1 MSDALERIEF
11 CLADAVSRAGAPDA
25 PPRVASAI
33 RHAVFPGGAR
43 IRPRLCLAVAAA
55 CGDPH
60 PMVSNAAASAIELL
74 HCASLVHDD
83 MPCFDDASLRR
94 GRPSV
99 HRLFGEPV
107 ALLAGDGLIVLG
119 FETLARGAS
128 QAPHLLAPLVLILAG
143 CSGMPNGI
151 VGGQG
156 WECEQRVDLATYQ
169 RAKTGA
175 LFAAATMAGAASAGA
190 PAEPWRLFGERLGEA
205 YQVADDIGD
214 AVSTAGELGK
224 PAGRDGVLGRPNAA
238 LQLGVPGALHR
249 LEALVDEAIAVMPPC
264 RNAAL
269 LRGLMLIEV
278 QRLLPKK
285 AVLRAA

>member
-1 MSDALERIEF
+1 MSDALERIEL
-11 CLADAVSRAGAPDA
+11 CLGDAVSRAGAAGA
-25 PPRVASAI
+25 PPLVAAAI

-55 CGDPH
+55 CGAPE
-60 PMVSNAAASAIELL
+60 PTVSDSAASAIELL

-83 MPCFDDASLRR
+83 MPCFDDAPLRR

-99 HRLFGEPV
+99 HCQFGEPV

-119 FETLARGAS
+119 FETLARGAA
-128 QAPHLLAPLVLILAG
+128 QAPHLLAPLLLILAG
-143 CSGMPNGI
+143 GTGMPTGI

-156 WECEQRVDLATYQ
+156 WECEQRIDLATYQ

-190 PAEPWRLFGERLGEA
+190 PSEPWRLFGERLGEA

-214 AVSTAGELGK
+214 TLSTAAELGK

-249 LEALVDEAIAVMPPC
+249 LEALVGGAIAVMPPC
-264 RNAAL
+264 PNAAA
-269 LRGLMLIEV
+269 LRRLMLIEV
-278 QRLLPKK
+278 QRLLPKE
-285 AVLRAA
+285 AVRYAA

>member
-1 MSDALERIEF
+1 MSDALERIEL
-11 CLADAVSRAGAPDA
+11 CLADAVSRAGGAGA
-25 PPRVASAI
+25 PPLVAAAI

-55 CGDPH
+55 CGEPE
-60 PMVSNAAASAIELL
+60 PAVSEAAAAAIELL

-83 MPCFDDASLRR
+83 MPCFDDAPLRR

-99 HRLFGEPV
+99 HCQFGEPV

-119 FETLARGAS
+119 FETLARGTA
-128 QAPHLLAPLVLILAG
+128 QAPHLLAPLLLILAG
-143 CSGMPNGI
+143 GTGMPAGI

-156 WECEQRVDLATYQ
+156 WECEQRIDLATYQ

-190 PAEPWRLFGERLGEA
+190 PSEPWRLFGERLGEA

-214 AVSTAGELGK
+214 TLSTSAELGK

-249 LEALVDEAIAVMPPC
+249 LEALVGGAIAVMPPC
-264 RNAAL
+264 PNAAA
-269 LRGLMLIEV
+269 LRRLMLIEV
-278 QRLLPKK
+278 QRLLPKE
-285 AVLRAA
+285 AVRYAA